1 MSHQSFSGPSI
12 TSSILSHCDGGVL
25 LLGGEA
31 VLCDR
36 IGLGADAEYD
46 VDRLFLEGGMGW
58 VIGGTYNSV
67 RWGPI
72 ELILRDLH
80 GLLRSNS
87 MWPKIHR

>member
-46 VDRLFLEGGMGW
+46 ADRLFLEGGMGW
-58 VIGGTYNSV
+58 VIG
-67 RWGPI
+67 
-72 ELILRDLH
+72 ELITVLDGGPL
-80 GLLRSNS
+80 N
-87 MWPKIHR
+87 

>member
-1 MSHQSFSGPSI
+1 MRHGLFSGPSI

-36 IGLGADAEYD
+36 IGLGVDAEYD

-58 VIGGTYNSV
+58 VIG
-67 RWGPI
+67 
-72 ELILRDLH
+72 ELITVLDGGPL
-80 GLLRSNS
+80 N
-87 MWPKIHR
+87 